1 MYEKRGFCFPGFNI
15 VVTEIT
21 VSPCGGM
28 EKERKRGGNYQ
39 PRRKTGYFSANG
51 AFFC

>member
-28 EKERKRGGNYQ
+28 EKERKRG
-39 PRRKTGYFSANG
+39 KESE
-51 AFFC
+51 FCYDIRG